1 MATPGCRKAELYA
14 WSATD
19 SGPPQLLEMN
29 FAPSV
34 TAEFSAAANS
44 AMLGSYESGMLEAS
58 KLASTS
64 MIRQFGQI
72 AETMSRSRDSS
83 TSHCPVGSAMGS
95 GLAFPLWL
103 TFTRQPAPPVADLQA
118 GRPHSLR

>member
-14 WSATD
+14 WSPAD

-29 FAPSV
+29 FAPSA
-34 TAEFSAAANS
+34 TAESSAAANS
-44 AMLGSYESGMLEAS
+44 AMLGSYDPGMLEWS

-64 MIRQFGQI
+64 MIRQFGQT

-83 TSHCPVGSAMGS
+83 TSHCPVGSAIGS
-95 GLAFPLWL
+95 GLAFPFWL
-103 TFTRQPAPPVADLQA
+103 TFTRQPAPVAALQA